1 MNFSLSSSHAPS
13 GDQPKAIEMLTSG
26 LDLGIRD
33 QVLLGITGSGK
44 TFTIANVILN
54 SSRPALI
61 MAPNK
66 TLAMQLFNEMK
77 TLFPNNAV
85 EFFVSYYDYY
95 QPEAYIPRTDTFIEK
110 DSSINAY
117 IDMLRHSA
125 TVSVLERR
133 DFIVVS
139 SVSCIYG
146 IGGPDLY
153 SSMTIDFRIGNLFVR
168 EDLLSQ
174 IVSLQY
180 NRNDIEF
187 VRGNF
192 RIKGENIDV
201 FPSYK
206 EKTGL
211 RFSFKENVLCDIFEI
226 DALTSERLS
235 RIEFA
240 KLYANSHY
248 VTPRDVIRKALPL
261 IREELDLRIND
272 LNSKG
277 RNLEA
282 QRIRHR
288 TLMDLEMLETTG
300 SCKGIENYSRYL
312 TGRPSGAPPPTLFE
326 YMPSDTICFVDES
339 HVTVPQVASMYNGDR
354 ARKETLVNYG
364 FRLPSALD
372 NRPLKFEEWNSM
384 RFQTVF
390 VSATP
395 GTFEMQVAKKRVVE
409 QIVRPTGLLDPVC
422 VIKPAKDQIED
433 LISEIQIS
441 IKDQKRVLVSA
452 LTKKMAENLSEYM
465 KELNYKAD
473 YLHSDIKTL
482 DRLKIINK
490 LRAGEIDVLIGVNL
504 LREGLDIPECGLM
517 AILDADKEGFLRSE
531 TSLIQT
537 MGRAARNSEGR
548 VILYADVITS
558 SIKKATEET
567 ARRRK
572 IQTLYNFENNIQ
584 PRTIEKSL
592 FNFLDVVT
600 KKDEE
605 EFLHSDLIFKNE
617 QSFAKHITKLK
628 KDMHNAAIELDFEKA
643 ASIRDQIIILE
654 KKAAVLF
661 GA

>member
-1 MNFSLSSSHAPS
+1 
-13 GDQPKAIEMLTSG
+13 
-26 LDLGIRD
+26 
-33 QVLLGITGSGK
+33 
-44 TFTIANVILN
+44 
-54 SSRPALI
+54 
-61 MAPNK
+61 
-66 TLAMQLFNEMK
+66 
-77 TLFPNNAV
+77 
-85 EFFVSYYDYY
+85 
-95 QPEAYIPRTDTFIEK
+95 
-110 DSSINAY
+110 
-117 IDMLRHSA
+117 
-125 TVSVLERR
+125 
-133 DFIVVS
+133 
-139 SVSCIYG
+139 
-146 IGGPDLY
+146 
-153 SSMTIDFRIGNLFVR
+153 
-168 EDLLSQ
+168 
-174 IVSLQY
+174 
-180 NRNDIEF
+180 
-187 VRGNF
+187 
-192 RIKGENIDV
+192 
-201 FPSYK
+201 
-206 EKTGL
+206 
-211 RFSFKENVLCDIFEI
+211 
-226 DALTSERLS
+226 
-235 RIEFA
+235 
-240 KLYANSHY
+240 
-248 VTPRDVIRKALPL
+248 
-261 IREELDLRIND
+261 
-272 LNSKG
+272 
-277 RNLEA
+277 
-282 QRIRHR
+282 
-288 TLMDLEMLETTG
+288 MDLEMLETTG

>member
-240 KLYANSHY
+240 KLYSN
-248 VTPRDVIRKALPL
+248 
-261 IREELDLRIND
+261 
-272 LNSKG
+272 
-277 RNLEA
+277 
-282 QRIRHR
+282 
-288 TLMDLEMLETTG
+288 
-300 SCKGIENYSRYL
+300 
-312 TGRPSGAPPPTLFE
+312 
-326 YMPSDTICFVDES
+326 
-339 HVTVPQVASMYNGDR
+339 
-354 ARKETLVNYG
+354 
-364 FRLPSALD
+364 
-372 NRPLKFEEWNSM
+372 
-384 RFQTVF
+384 
-390 VSATP
+390 
-395 GTFEMQVAKKRVVE
+395 
-409 QIVRPTGLLDPVC
+409 
-422 VIKPAKDQIED
+422 
-433 LISEIQIS
+433 
-441 IKDQKRVLVSA
+441 
-452 LTKKMAENLSEYM
+452 
-465 KELNYKAD
+465 
-473 YLHSDIKTL
+473 
-482 DRLKIINK
+482 
-490 LRAGEIDVLIGVNL
+490 
-504 LREGLDIPECGLM
+504 
-517 AILDADKEGFLRSE
+517 
-531 TSLIQT
+531 
-537 MGRAARNSEGR
+537 
-548 VILYADVITS
+548 
-558 SIKKATEET
+558 
-567 ARRRK
+567 
-572 IQTLYNFENNIQ
+572 
-584 PRTIEKSL
+584 
-592 FNFLDVVT
+592 
-600 KKDEE
+600 
-605 EFLHSDLIFKNE
+605 
-617 QSFAKHITKLK
+617 
-628 KDMHNAAIELDFEKA
+628 
-643 ASIRDQIIILE
+643 
-654 KKAAVLF
+654 
-661 GA
+661 